1 MSITTQKLQRLRLAS
16 ILEAVTLLLL
26 FVVAIPVKYAFD
38 LPVATKIMG
47 PIHGVAFLFYLWNLI
62 STAAIWSKAELLR
75 LFILAFIP
83 LGGFFNEKYI
93 AQRQAKLK

>member
-62 STAAIWSKAELLR
+62 STTAVWSKAELLR

-93 AQRQAKLK
+93 AQRQANMK

>member
-47 PIHGVAFLFYLWNLI
+47 PIHGLAFLFYLWNLI
-62 STAAIWSKAELLR
+62 STVAIWSKTELLR

-93 AQRQAKLK
+93 AQRQAHLK